1 MKMINNPKITL
12 GMPVLN
18 GEKHISFALDSIFKQ
33 NFKNFNLIIYDN
45 ASTDKTLLISKGY
58 QQQHKNIIIY
68 KQIRRVNSIKN
79 WISVLKK
86 TVSKY
91 ILFCGHDDVFKE
103 KEYLQNLINKISS
116 NIIPFPKINIIDEK
130 NYLVNHICNNKV
142 LDFNGPAVYRRLK
155 FFFTPSIFGKN
166 NFLYG
171 IHETRHLLKSFQILD
186 KIKNFNHNYLDN
198 YLNYEILKKKKVYQV
213 NNSTFLKRIKN
224 SANKHYIFGF
234 KNNKIKIL
242 LNHVKILLDYT
253 KFSSFL
259 ESIIII
265 LLIPMHV
272 AYERISLFNFK
283 ISNLNKKFKK
293 KLLIGVYFFR

>member
-1 MKMINNPKITL
+1 MKIINNPKITL

-45 ASTDKTLLISKGY
+45 ASTDKTLLISKRY
-58 QQQHKNIIIY
+58 QQQYENIIIY

-116 NIIPFPKINIIDEK
+116 NIIPSPKINIIDEK

-142 LDFNGPAVYRRLK
+142 LNFNGPAVYRRLK

-171 IHETRHLLKSFQILD
+171 IHEKRHLLESFQILD

-224 SANKHYIFGF
+224 SANRHYIFGF
-234 KNNKIKIL
+234 QNNKFKIL
-242 LNHVKILLDYT
+242 LNHAKILLDYI

-272 AYERISLFNFK
+272 TYERISLFIFK
-283 ISNLNKKFKK
+283 ICNLNKKFLKK
-293 KLLIGVYFFR
+293 KY